1 MRLFIALF
9 AVAVLA
15 VSADAADRAPRP
27 MARAKSAALLAY
39 AALTGQRVEVQAN
52 HNPACAC
59 DNCDCDPC
67 RCQPAESPEITRK
80 TVSYKDAHERFV
92 REGKPM
98 VVMVTA
104 SWCPHC
110 PPVKSDLERR
120 LRDGE
125 LDNCSL
131 VILDYDQATQT
142 AKKVMGPYSHLPHV
156 AVYYREGSKERVQ
169 RAVQTRHLHRY
180 IGR

>member
-1 MRLFIALF
+1 MDFHRMAMIAALLLSLPASALADHTTIQARARA
-9 AVAVLA
+9 AVA
-15 VSADAADRAPRP
+15 
-27 MARAKSAALLAY
+27 LAY
-39 AALTGQRVEVQAN
+39 AAVASERPNVDVHEVRE
-52 HNPACAC
+52 PRR
-59 DNCDCDPC
+59 P
-67 RCQPAESPEITRK
+67 TRK
-80 TVSYKDAHERFV
+80 AVSYKDAHERFV
-92 REGKPM
+92 QEGKPM

-125 LDNCSL
+125 LDNASL

-180 IGR
+180 VEP